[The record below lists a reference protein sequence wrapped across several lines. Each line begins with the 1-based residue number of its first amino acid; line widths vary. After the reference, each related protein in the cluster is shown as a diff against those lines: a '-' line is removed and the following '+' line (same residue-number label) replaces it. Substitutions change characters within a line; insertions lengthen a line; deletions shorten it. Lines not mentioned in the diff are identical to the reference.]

1 MPTYN
6 EVLTQVE
13 NLTRVDKIRLL
24 KDLNNLLNF
33 GGEVAGDNHKIP
45 PDEIAE
51 NAADL
56 PDNLAEQSSVIA
68 SQELKSKI
76 DRLSPERLLVAADF
90 LAYLAE
96 RESNDATEEL
106 LKIPGFLEVFNQAKK
121 NVAAGKV
128 TTVDQLK
135 RKY

>member
-6 EVLTQVE
+6 QVLTQVQ
-13 NLTRVDKIRLL
+13 NLTRVEKIRLL
-24 KDLNNLLNF
+24 KYLNNLLNF
-33 GGEVAGDNHKIP
+33 GGEVAGDNPMIP
-45 PDEIAE
+45 PDKMAD
-51 NAADL
+51 NAAAS
-56 PDNLAEQSSVIA
+56 PDDLAEKTSGIA
-68 SQELKSKI
+68 SQEIKSKI

-106 LKIPGFLEVFNQAKK
+106 LQIPGFLEVFNQAKQ
-121 NVAAGKV
+121 NVADGKV

>member
-1 MPTYN
+1 MAY
-6 EVLTQVE
+6 
-13 NLTRVDKIRLL
+13 
-24 KDLNNLLNF
+24 
-33 GGEVAGDNHKIP
+33 
-45 PDEIAE
+45 
-51 NAADL
+51 
-56 PDNLAEQSSVIA
+56 
-68 SQELKSKI
+68 QELKSKI

-135 RKY
+135 RSY

>member
-33 GGEVAGDNHKIP
+33 GGKLDGDNQIIP

-51 NAADL
+51 TAADL
-56 PDNLAEQSSVIA
+56 PDNLAEQSSGMA
-68 SQELKSKI
+68 YQELKSKI

-135 RKY
+135 RSY